1 MWKEKIRSIRDYII
15 KHSKI
20 AFPIIVIGAVAA
32 TVTIALNAKNVEE
45 KIPEPTTTEPTE
57 SKELAFDRVIE
68 EVSLV
73 ENTDPKI
80 YTLVATYY
88 NAKATGDVDTII
100 NIGDSVD
107 EIDEIRIQEFS
118 KYIESYPS
126 IKIYVKPGLEANTF
140 IAYVHSH
147 LTFYGYPDQVPGFQ
161 AFYIWIDEN
170 GDYYINTG
178 EVSDDILQY
187 IQTVN
192 EQDDVQELIN
202 NINVEYYELLLQNT
216 ELGTYMD
223 EVTSEVS
230 KRTGELL
237 AAQVAETEGSE
248 NSENIDHPEAG
259 TENPTPEGETPSQ
272 EQTPPEQT
280 GPIYAKATTTVN
292 LRQSDSE
299 QAEKVGK
306 VPGSTKV
313 EVVEQLANG
322 WSKVKYDGKEG
333 FIKSEYLQVESATA
347 VQGGES
353 IGTVT
358 ATSNV
363 NIRSEASESASKIGF
378 VVGGD
383 TVDLIS
389 RDNGWCKINYN
400 GLVGFVKEDYVQ

>member
-32 TVTIALNAKNVEE
+32 TVTIALNAKNVED
-45 KIPEPTTTEPTE
+45 KIPESTSTE
-57 SKELAFDRVIE
+57 STGSQEVAFNRAIE
-68 EVSLV
+68 EVPLV
-73 ENTDPKI
+73 ENTDPNI

-88 NAKATGDVDTII
+88 NAKATGDVDTIK
-100 NIGDSVD
+100 NICSSVD
-107 EIDEIRIQEFS
+107 EIEEIRILEFS

-126 IKIYVKPGLEANTF
+126 IKIYVKPGLEPNTYM
-140 IAYVHSH
+140 AYAHSY

-161 AFYIWIDEN
+161 AFYIVIDEN
-170 GDYYINTG
+170 GNYYFNTG
-178 EVSDDILQY
+178 EISDDILQY

-192 EQDDVQELIN
+192 EQDDVVELIN
-202 NINVEYYELLLQNT
+202 NINVEYYELLLQSK
-216 ELGTYMD
+216 ELAIYMD

-230 KRTGELL
+230 RRTGELL
-237 AAQVAETEGSE
+237 AAQVTETEGSE
-248 NSENIDHPEAG
+248 NPVSTDNPEAG
-259 TENPTPEGETPSQ
+259 TVPTEGETPSE
-272 EQTPPEQT
+272 EQTPPVQT

-299 QAEKVGK
+299 QAEKIGK
-306 VPGSTKV
+306 VPGSTKL
-313 EVVEQLANG
+313 EVIEQLANG
-322 WSKVKYDGKEG
+322 WSKVKFEDKEG
-333 FIKSEYLQVESATA
+333 FIKSEYLQVDNA
-347 VQGGES
+347 VQGGEF

-389 RDNGWCKINYN
+389 RDNGWCKISYN

>member
-1 MWKEKIRSIRDYII
+1 MWKEKIRVIRDYII

-32 TVTIALNAKNVEE
+32 TVAIALNAKNVES
-45 KIPEPTTTEPTE
+45 KIPEPTTMEATE
-57 SKELAFDRVIE
+57 SQEVAFNRVIE
-68 EVSLV
+68 EVPLV
-73 ENTDPKI
+73 ENTDSNI

-88 NAKATGDVDTII
+88 NAKAMGDVDAIR
-100 NIGDSVD
+100 NIGYSVD
-107 EIDEIRIQEFS
+107 EIEEIRIQEFS

-126 IKIYVKPGLEANTF
+126 IKIYIKPGLEPNTF
-140 IAYVHSH
+140 MAYVHSH

-161 AFYIWIDEN
+161 AFYVWIDEN
-170 GDYYINTG
+170 GDYYFNTG
-178 EVSDDILQY
+178 EVSDDILAY

-192 EQDDVQELIN
+192 EQDDVVELKN
-202 NINVEYYELLLQNT
+202 NINVEYYELLLEST

-223 EVTSEVS
+223 EVTKEVS

-237 AAQVAETEGSE
+237 AAQVTEAEGGG
-248 NSENIDHPEAG
+248 NPENIDNPETG
-259 TENPTPEGETPSQ
+259 TENPPVEGETPQ

-299 QAEKVGK
+299 QAEKIGK

-313 EVVEQLANG
+313 EVLEQLANG
-322 WSKVKYDGKEG
+322 WSKVKYESKEG
-333 FIKSEYLQVESATA
+333 FIKSEYLQVDNA
-347 VQGGES
+347 VQGGET

-389 RDNGWCKINYN
+389 RDNGWCKISYN
-400 GLVGFVKEDYVQ
+400 GLIGFVKADYVQ